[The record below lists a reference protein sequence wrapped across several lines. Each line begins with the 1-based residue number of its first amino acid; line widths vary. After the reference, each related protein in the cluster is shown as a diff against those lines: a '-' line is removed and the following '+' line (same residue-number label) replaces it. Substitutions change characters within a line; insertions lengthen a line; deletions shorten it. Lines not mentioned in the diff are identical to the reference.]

1 MSGDI
6 HKRVRE
12 LSDELH
18 NHIYRYHVLN
28 NPIITDAEYDRLFR
42 ELQDLEAEHPQ
53 HALPDSPTQ
62 RVGSDLSGDFPK
74 ARHPAPIL
82 SLSNAFDEAD
92 LVNWEERNLRLLSE
106 DAKLQY
112 VLQPKL
118 DGLAIVISY
127 ENGVL
132 TRAATRGNGEF
143 GDDVSANVKTIR
155 SVPLRIPVNSDRGA
169 PPSRLVVRGE
179 ILFHKESFLALKR
192 EREARNREREARG
205 MKPLQAYVNAR
216 NTASGSLKQKDSRE
230 TAKRK
235 LTAYIYAIVD
245 SDGVELRSEWET
257 LRYLRDMGFNVI
269 TDAAHCQDLDDVRRR
284 LDAWEARRD
293 DLPFEIDG
301 LVLKVDSLAQARELG
316 VVGKDPRGAIAY
328 KFPAEEATTKLV
340 GITIG
345 VGRTGKVTP
354 TAQLAP
360 VFIGGVTVSNASLHN
375 YEQVSAL
382 DIRQGD
388 RVIVKRSGDVIPYV
402 IGPVA
407 GARDGSETQITP
419 PESCPFCEAKLRQPA
434 GAVDWFCPNPKCRE
448 RVMRTLEFFVSRG
461 AMDIEGMGPQTIAA
475 LIENELIEDEADI
488 FYLTAEP
495 LLALEGFAEKKVEN
509 LLASI
514 EGAKARPFEQMLT
527 SLGIDG
533 VGSTVAALL
542 TDKFAS
548 AQDLLDTAKG
558 VEAAEEAFAATV
570 QALLEDERA
579 SGADVEKLVYRLNH
593 PLTELVPRYL
603 DASDLSERLAR
614 LLKPLALSE
623 AEVAAITASLSQ
635 LIKASKPLHSIEGL
649 GPVLVENIVEWF
661 IDEHNKRVLE
671 KMLEAGVNMRAEE
684 KDVAGSG
691 LEGKTFVLTGAMSV
705 PRGEI
710 KALVEAH
717 GGKVTGSVSKKT
729 SYVVAGDAPGS
740 KVDKALKNKVP
751 VISEAELRALISG

>member
-6 HKRVRE
+6 QERVRE
-12 LSDELH
+12 LNDELH
-18 NHIYRYHVLN
+18 DHIYRYHVLN
-28 NPIITDAEYDRLFR
+28 EPIISDAEYDRLFR
-42 ELQDLEAEHPQ
+42 ELQDLEAEHPAY
-53 HALPDSPTQ
+53 ALPDSPTQ

-74 ARHPAPIL
+74 VRHPAPIL
-82 SLSNAFDEAD
+82 SLSNAFDETD
-92 LVNWEERNLRLLSE
+92 LINWEERNLRLLPE
-106 DAKLQY
+106 DAQLQY

-127 ENGVL
+127 ERGVL

-169 PPSRLVVRGE
+169 PPDRLVVRGE
-179 ILFHKESFLALKR
+179 ILFHKEDFLAL
-192 EREARNREREARG
+192 NREQEAHG
-205 MKPLQAYVNAR
+205 LPAYVNAR

-245 SDGVELRSEWET
+245 SEGVELASEWET
-257 LRYLRDMGFNVI
+257 LQYLRDLGFNVI
-269 TDAAHCQDLDDVRRR
+269 TDAAHCQDLDDVIRR

-301 LVLKVDSLAQARELG
+301 LVLKVDSHAQARELG

-328 KFPAEEATTKLV
+328 KFPAEEATTKLI

-354 TAQLAP
+354 TAQLEP

-375 YEQVSAL
+375 YDQVAAL
-382 DIRQGD
+382 DIRLGD

-407 GARDGSETQITP
+407 GARDGSETEIAP
-419 PESCPFCEAKLRQPA
+419 PESCPFCDTALVQPA
-434 GAVDWFCPNPKCRE
+434 GAVDWFCPNPKCPE

-475 LIENELIEDEADI
+475 LIENGLIEDEADI
-488 FYLTAEP
+488 FYLTGEP

-514 EGAKARPFEQMLT
+514 EGAKARPFEQTLT

-533 VGSTVAALL
+533 IGSTVAGVL
-542 TDKFAS
+542 TENFTS
-548 AQDLLDTAKG
+548 AQDLLDTAG
-558 VEAAEEAFAATV
+558 AIEAAEEAFAATV
-570 QALLEDERA
+570 EAVLEYKRE
-579 SGADVEKLVYRLNH
+579 SGADLEKLVHRLRH
-593 PLTELVPRYL
+593 PLTELAPRYL
-603 DASDLSERLAR
+603 DASDLPVRLAR
-614 LLKPLALSE
+614 LLKPLALRE
-623 AEVAAITASLSQ
+623 AEVAAIAESLSH
-635 LIKASKPLHSIEGL
+635 LIAASRRLHGIEGL

-661 IDEHNKRVLE
+661 TDDHNKRVLT
-671 KMLEAGVNMRAEE
+671 KMMEAGVNMRAEE
-684 KDVAGSG
+684 KEVAGSG
-691 LEGKTFVLTGAMSV
+691 LAGKTFVLTGAMSV

-729 SYVVAGDAPGS
+729 SYVVAGDSPGS

-751 VISEAELRALISG
+751 VISEAELRALVGG